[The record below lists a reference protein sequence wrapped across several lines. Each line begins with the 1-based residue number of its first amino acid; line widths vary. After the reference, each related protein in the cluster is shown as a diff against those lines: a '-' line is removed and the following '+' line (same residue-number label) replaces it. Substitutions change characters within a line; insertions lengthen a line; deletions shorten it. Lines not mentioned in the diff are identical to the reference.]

1 MCMGF
6 EGVLIEIEGT
16 GITRT
21 GLLRVGQRDF
31 AIGLACVPEAMV
43 GDVVIA
49 HSGQGVRVVASDG
62 DDVGEGS
69 GVRLESESLI
79 DSRRV
84 GVTHLVDIEHGSVQH
99 SG

>member
-1 MCMGF
+1 MGF
-6 EGVLIEIEGT
+6 EGVLVEIEGV

-21 GLLRVGQRDF
+21 GLLQVGQRDF
-31 AIGLACVPEAMV
+31 AIGLACVPEATV

-62 DDVGEGS
+62 DDVGERS
-69 GVRLESESLI
+69 GVRLEAESLI

-84 GVTHLVDIEHGSVQH
+84 GMAHLVDVERSSVQRT
-99 SG
+99 S